1 MLNKRASGLL
11 LHITSLPAA
20 HGIGDLGPE
29 AYRFADFL
37 AAAKQT
43 YWQILPLTPIE
54 EGLGNSPYSSASAFA
69 GNTLL
74 ISLEFL
80 VQEGLLSGSDLTDVP
95 RFPNSQVDFAAVR
108 QYKEPLLHKAY
119 ERFFTHA
126 SHVELQAYESFC
138 AENQS
143 WLDDFALFYPLTLHF
158 NYLPW
163 REWPDSIKNRTPQG
177 IAEYTHL
184 LADKIRK
191 EKFLQYLFARQWFA
205 LKKYCND
212 RGIHFIGDLPIYVQ
226 YQSSDV
232 WANPNIF
239 KLDLDKKPFAVAGV
253 PPDYF
258 SETGQLWGNPV
269 YDWEKLQHTQY
280 DWWVKRVGHNIRL
293 FDMVRLDHFLGFV
306 AYWEV
311 DAGEKTAINGSWIK
325 APADD
330 FFQTLFK
337 HYPYLPIIAEDL
349 GIVTAEVS
357 GFMQRNNFPG
367 MKVLLFAFGE
377 GISHN
382 PYAPHNHVENC
393 LVYTGTHDN
402 DTVRGWFSKDA
413 DKATRQRLETYIGC
427 EVTERNIANHF
438 IRLAMMSVAKTAIM
452 PVQDIL
458 NLDNTA
464 RMNTP
469 GTASSNWGW
478 RLAPGLLDQPMAH
491 NLASITE
498 LFGRA

>member
-11 LHITSLPAA
+11 LHITSLPSA

-29 AYRFADFL
+29 AYHFADFL
-37 AAAKQT
+37 AAARQT

-80 VQEGLLSGSDLTDVP
+80 VQEGLLHADDITEVP
-95 RFPNSQVDFAAVR
+95 RFDKNQVDFSEVR
-108 QYKEPLLHKAY
+108 AYKEPLLHKAY

-126 SHVELQAYESFC
+126 SAADMQAYESFC
-138 AENQS
+138 TDNQS

-158 NYLPW
+158 DYQPW
-163 REWPDSIKNRTPQG
+163 REWPEAIKNRTPQG
-177 IAEYTHL
+177 IAEYAHL
-184 LADKIRK
+184 LRDEARK
-191 EKFLQYLFARQWFA
+191 VKFLQYLFARQWFA

-226 YQSSDV
+226 YQSADV
-232 WANPNIF
+232 WANPEIF
-239 KLDLDKKPFAVAGV
+239 KLDRDKKPYAVAGV

-269 YDWEKLQHTQY
+269 YDWEKLQKTNY
-280 DWWVKRVGHNIRL
+280 EWWVKRVGHNIRL

-311 DAGEKTAINGSWIK
+311 DAGEKTAIHGNWIK
-325 APADD
+325 APAED

-337 HYPYLPIIAEDL
+337 HFPYLPIIAEDL

-377 GISHN
+377 GVGNN

-393 LVYTGTHDN
+393 VVYTGTHDN
-402 DTVRGWFSKDA
+402 DTVRGWFKKEG
-413 DKATRQRLETYIGC
+413 DKATRERLEAYLGSDVKEKI
-427 EVTERNIANHF
+427 IAGQF

-452 PVQDIL
+452 PVQDVL
-458 NLDNTA
+458 NLDNSA

-469 GTASSNWGW
+469 GTASSNWAW
-478 RLAPGLLDQPMAH
+478 RLEPGLLDASVAQE
-491 NLASITE
+491 LAYLTE